1 MSLPIVNPT
10 ALRHVEAAD
19 RQLGTSLQQGNG
31 AHFAWLMSMWD
42 SRFQQL
48 DQPEQQ
54 ESVSPAEI
62 DGYTPELV
70 MDMASMLQNRQSGA
84 LALTLSWLNTR
95 PQLASNASAEVDMS
109 LVGLSSQNP
118 LLSEIQQS
126 RQTFSATA

>member
-1 MSLPIVNPT
+1 
-10 ALRHVEAAD
+10 
-19 RQLGTSLQQGNG
+19 
-31 AHFAWLMSMWD
+31 MWD

-54 ESVSPAEI
+54 ESAPPAEI

-95 PQLASNASAEVDMS
+95 PQPASNASAEVDMS